1 MSLRPTTNG
10 FTRAD
15 WNYLFCLRMRVLLT
29 ALLSLAACA
38 LVLATGVKST
48 ERFTTHIGSRLP
60 PAELGCV
67 QSGDVQT
74 DEGRRLKVFKCPI

>member
-1 MSLRPTTNG
+1 MRSTADG

-15 WNYLFCLRMRVLLT
+15 WNLLCCLRMR
-29 ALLSLAACA
+29 ALLMAVFSLVACA
-38 LVLATGVKST
+38 LVLATGAKSI

-67 QSGDVQT
+67 KSGYVQT
-74 DEGRRLKVFKCPI
+74 DEGRRLKVFKCPV

>member
-1 MSLRPTTNG
+1 MSSTIDG

-15 WNYLFCLRMRVLLT
+15 WYSLCCLGMRVLLT
-29 ALLSLAACA
+29 ALLSLAACS

-48 ERFTTHIGSRLP
+48 ERFTIHIGSRLP

-67 QSGDVQT
+67 QSGHVQT
-74 DEGRRLKVFKCPI
+74 DEGRRLKVFKCPV